1 MTRPSNP
8 ALGIR
13 FVLMAMV
20 AFAVQDGTSKYLAG
34 EYPPQFFIMIR
45 YWMFAVFVTLLVAR
59 RPGGIRA
66 AARTK
71 MPRLQVFRGVL
82 LAAQIVLV
90 VVSFDR
96 LGLAE
101 THAIFSVH
109 PLLATLLAVPMLGE
123 RIGWRRAGAII
134 VGFIGVLMILRPGLG
149 LFRPEALIPLAI
161 AAMMSVYTITTRMVS
176 RADGSA
182 MPAFFW
188 LGVAGAVAL
197 TLVGPFYWTPMR
209 LADVGWLLLHSAVA
223 MFGHYCLIRALEA
236 TEAVRIQP
244 FTYLQMIFAV
254 PIGAFIFGEP
264 VDRWVIAGMVIVIG
278 AGLYA
283 IWREYRLM
291 RRSR

>member
-244 FTYLQMIFAV
+244 FTYLQMVFAI

>member
-34 EYPPQFFIMIR
+34 HYPPQFFIMIR
-45 YWMFAVFVTLLVAR
+45 YWLFAVFVTLLVAR
-59 RPGGIRA
+59 RPGRLKA
-66 AARTK
+66 VFATK
-71 MPRLQVFRGVL
+71 MPKLQVFRGVL
-82 LAAQIVLV
+82 LAAQIVIV
-90 VVSFDR
+90 VISFDR

-109 PLLATLLAVPMLGE
+109 PLLATLLAVPILGE
-123 RIGWRRAGAII
+123 KIGWRRAGAIV
-134 VGFIGVLMILRPGLG
+134 VGFIGVVMILRPGLG
-149 LFRPEALIPLAI
+149 LFRPEALIALLVAL
-161 AAMMSVYTITTRMVS
+161 MMSVYTISTRMVS

-188 LGVAGAVAL
+188 LGVAGAGAL
-197 TLVGPFYWTPMR
+197 TLIGPFYWVPMKPV
-209 LADVGWLLLHSAVA
+209 DVGWLLIHSTVA

-244 FTYLQMIFAV
+244 FTYLQMVFAI
-254 PIGAFIFGEP
+254 PIGAFIFSEP
-264 VDRWVIAGMVIVIG
+264 VDRWVILGMAITVG

-291 RRSR
+291 RQAG